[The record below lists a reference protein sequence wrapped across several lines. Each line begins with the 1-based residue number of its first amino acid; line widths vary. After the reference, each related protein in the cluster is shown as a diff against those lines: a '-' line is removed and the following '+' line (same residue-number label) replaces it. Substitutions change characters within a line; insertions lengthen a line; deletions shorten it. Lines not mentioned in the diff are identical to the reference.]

1 MYYLLIGYVQKW
13 NSILEMGNKNLH
25 VIIVVKFTSE
35 ELIGSYTEKKES
47 NESSLTVMMLSVIK
61 ELLWINSPMGKIIS
75 NKFNK
80 KLTIKWMQEQFT
92 L

>member
-13 NSILEMGNKNLH
+13 NSIFEMGNKNLH

-47 NESSLTVMMLSVIK
+47 YESSLTVMMLSVI
-61 ELLWINSPMGKIIS
+61 
-75 NKFNK
+75 
-80 KLTIKWMQEQFT
+80 
-92 L
+92 